1 MMPVVI
7 EVGGGVQFLQ
17 MIAGRLIFRYRR
29 PDLGRV
35 EVVVGWDWAMCK
47 AGAELKPNP
56 KTELPGLSFGQ
67 LNVGGSVFW

>member
-35 EVVVGWDWAMCK
+35 HRA
-47 AGAELKPNP
+47 
-56 KTELPGLSFGQ
+56 
-67 LNVGGSVFW
+67 